1 VKGESTI
8 NWPRAFWDTLT
19 IVVFLAL
26 LWLPTLDHFFKLD
39 RAPMPVEN
47 RQPAAWPQFQGIG
60 QSREFVA
67 GIENYFNDHFGFR
80 KRLVR
85 WNNRWKGQLFHD
97 APRREVLIGQNGW
110 LFYAGPHMMENW
122 ARSEMWSA
130 KDLEKWRRLLETRR
144 DWLRARGI
152 NYIFV
157 VPPDKHTVYPE
168 FLPTW
173 MEKITKPSKLQQFVD
188 YMKTRS
194 TVEVLDLSQALIEA
208 KKIRI
213 DYLKTD
219 THWNAYGAF
228 VAYRAMLQALSRQMP
243 ALQPLPLDAYD
254 WKYVPHPAGD
264 LARMLGS
271 PESYAETEAVVAV
284 ALRPLPSPELL
295 YDPIRLPHHGPE
307 EKRPRYTLNEKTSGK
322 AIVFRDSFANTW
334 FSFLGQHFREVVY
347 IWHYDWDRS
356 LIEREKPDVV
366 IDEMLERFFNTSD
379 PVDLLLKDQ
388 SSETNS
394 PILRASFPAR
404 YPDSP
409 RPASSQTNSQS
420 GSAR

>member
-1 VKGESTI
+1 
-8 NWPRAFWDTLT
+8 
-19 IVVFLAL
+19 
-26 LWLPTLDHFFKLD
+26 
-39 RAPMPVEN
+39 M
-47 RQPAAWPQFQGIG
+47 
-60 QSREFVA
+60 
-67 GIENYFNDHFGFR
+67 
-80 KRLVR
+80 
-85 WNNRWKGQLFHD
+85 
-97 APRREVLIGQNGW
+97 
-110 LFYAGPHMMENW
+110 
-122 ARSEMWSA
+122 
-130 KDLEKWRRLLETRR
+130 
-144 DWLRARGI
+144 
-152 NYIFV
+152 
-157 VPPDKHTVYPE
+157 
-168 FLPTW
+168 
-173 MEKITKPSKLQQFVD
+173 
-188 YMKTRS
+188 
-194 TVEVLDLSQALIEA
+194 
-208 KKIRI
+208 
-213 DYLKTD
+213 
-219 THWNAYGAF
+219 
-228 VAYRAMLQALSRQMP
+228 
-243 ALQPLPLDAYD
+243 
-254 WKYVPHPAGD
+254 
-264 LARMLGS
+264 
-271 PESYAETEAVVAV
+271 VAV